1 MSDTSL
7 NQVKMNLTL
16 PSKYV
21 SKAVTYTH
29 SHNKQHFRLLRPQ
42 SRAPGT
48 TTEGRLLRLAT
59 APGVS
64 DIIQWT
70 LSQATGSH
78 PTQVLSE
85 FILLDAY

>member
-29 SHNKQHFRLLRPQ
+29 SHNKPHFRLLRLR
-42 SRAPGT
+42 SWAPGAS
-48 TTEGRLLRLAT
+48 TEGRLLRLAT
-59 APGVS
+59 DPGVT

-78 PTQVLSE
+78 PTQVLSQ
-85 FILLDAY
+85 FILDAY